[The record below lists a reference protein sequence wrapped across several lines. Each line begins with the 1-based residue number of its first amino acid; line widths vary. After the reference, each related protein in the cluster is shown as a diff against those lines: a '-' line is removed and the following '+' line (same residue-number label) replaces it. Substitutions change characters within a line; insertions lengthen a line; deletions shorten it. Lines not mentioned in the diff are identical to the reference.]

1 MSPRRQ
7 LEVIYKQGLRFCVRP
22 LPQLAFIL
30 TVLATSA
37 HSSVAAPDVE
47 SSAVEHALRATLVVK
62 NSVLFLG
69 DSTEIVVTVKNVSS
83 QPVSLPSLLGFHPGC
98 LNIRSKTGKSLARFE
113 LVTFNFDPEAFQK
126 ERIIEADE
134 ELRFPFTAT
143 LKKMTLRDK
152 SKSGNPFVTGVF
164 LDLWAFAILIPA
176 PGQYD
181 VRFEAPIWCKGLK
194 DLTDPQSVETM
205 PCAKLTSDS
214 VTLFLR
220 LTQE

>member
-1 MSPRRQ
+1 MSILLKNRKSIP
-7 LEVIYKQGLRFCVRP
+7 VIVLLIAGFSAMAGS
-22 LPQLAFIL
+22 LPEMDLVDSGGAR
-30 TVLATSA
+30 VG
-37 HSSVAAPDVE
+37 
-47 SSAVEHALRATLVVK
+47 RATLVVK

-83 QPVSLPSLLGFHPGC
+83 EPVSLPSLLGFHPGC
-98 LNIRSKTGKSLARFE
+98 LSIRSKTGKSLVRFD

-126 ERIIEADE
+126 ERIIEAGD
-134 ELRFPFTAT
+134 ELRFPFSAT

-152 SKSGNPFVTGVF
+152 SKSGSPFVTSVF
-164 LDLWAFAILIPA
+164 LDLWAFAILIPT

-181 VRFEAPIWCKGLK
+181 LRFEAPIWCKGLK
-194 DLTDPQSVETM
+194 DSTDPESVETL
-205 PCAKLTSDS
+205 PCAKLTSDP